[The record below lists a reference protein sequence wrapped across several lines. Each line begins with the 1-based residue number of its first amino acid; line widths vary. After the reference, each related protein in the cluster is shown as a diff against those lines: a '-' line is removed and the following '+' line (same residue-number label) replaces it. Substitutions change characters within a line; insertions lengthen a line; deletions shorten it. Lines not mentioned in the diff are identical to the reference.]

1 MILLNIAKVILIFI
15 WILPFLLTIF
25 HSAGKLLFFSNVFEI
40 KILFAASFLSATF
53 LLTEWIL
60 ALRTVVYFSKAFKY
74 LRSYNLVKLDRILK
88 KIPISKCLENG
99 KTLLQFAIDK
109 QMTVDIITF
118 LLSKEGLVT
127 YKSNS
132 DYNVSYTLFYL
143 ASYYDSL
150 NEKLV
155 NYLLN
160 KGAYIN
166 FIDNSRGFKSLS
178 LLQVFVLRCQLN
190 VTELLINKGADLHYI
205 VPDLDMN
212 ALMLASKYINN
223 PKIVI
228 LLAQKGG
235 GVNKVNNNG
244 YTAMLFA
251 AEYNPNPEIIYA
263 LVDLG
268 AKIIPYKIK
277 GTMLRINNVTPL
289 RLAVVSNNIDVI
301 NALINLGDSV
311 NFKDLYGF
319 SILFI
324 AAAHHNDVR
333 VIELLLANGARLE
346 QANDSDGNT
355 PLMGAS
361 YLNGNIDIINYLIE
375 ISDNLGKRNSEGLSF
390 LDYLKENTLLEDE
403 DKQYILQK
411 FLN

>member
-1 MILLNIAKVILIFI
+1 MLLFNIAKVILIFI
-15 WILPFLLTIF
+15 WLLPFLFTIF
-25 HSAGKLLFFSNVFEI
+25 HGTGKWLFYPNVFEI
-40 KILFAASFLSATF
+40 RLLFSASFLSATF
-53 LLTEWIL
+53 LLTEWLL
-60 ALRTVVYFSKAFKY
+60 AVRTVVCFKRAFKY
-74 LRSYNLVKLDRILK
+74 LRTYNLTKLDSILN
-88 KIPISKCLENG
+88 KIPITKCNENG
-99 KTLLQFAIDK
+99 KTLLQVAIDN
-109 QMTVDIITF
+109 QMTVDVITF

-127 YKSNS
+127 YKSS
-132 DYNVSYTLFYL
+132 IDYNVSYTLFYL

-178 LLQVFVLRCQLN
+178 LLQVFVLRCHLN
-190 VTELLINKGADLHYI
+190 VVELLINKGADLHYT

-223 PKIVI
+223 SKII
-228 LLAQKGG
+228 MLLAQKGG

-244 YTAMLFA
+244 YTAILFA

-263 LVDLG
+263 LIDLG
-268 AKIIPYKIK
+268 AKVIPYKVK
-277 GTMLRINNVTPL
+277 GNMLRINNVTPL
-289 RLAVVSNNIDVI
+289 RLAVVNNSIDVI
-301 NALINLGDSV
+301 NAIINLGDDV

-319 SILFI
+319 SVLFI

-346 QANDSDGNT
+346 HANDSDGNT

-361 YLNGNIDIINYLIE
+361 YLNSNIDVINYLIE

-390 LDYLKENTLLEDE
+390 LDYLKENASLEDE